1 MRNQT
6 TEREAQGSCTL
17 TCAFPCIGGGEGDKH
32 AGESENDGNTRY
44 AMLHTNN
51 SVILIPALQRD
62 LRLGVAADDGRAPIV
77 DPSSL
82 PLSFILDAFWRIG
95 DGKGPASRQIAPLRR
110 SCSAA
115 RKSLAASQTTPA
127 AGRERGAHGVYGDR
141 LSQAGQISILQ
152 AGPGPFKN
160 PKWGYERVGRLWKE
174 PVGGGAF
181 AVVTRLIHR
190 PRASSRFRGQE
201 MPPKHRSGGGGLLL
215 SHKTEASDR
224 SSDEDGEITS

>member
-32 AGESENDGNTRY
+32 AGESESDGNTRY

-51 SVILIPALQRD
+51 SVILIPAPQRD

-115 RKSLAASQTTPA
+115 RKSLAASP
-127 AGRERGAHGVYGDR
+127 
-141 LSQAGQISILQ
+141 S
-152 AGPGPFKN
+152 
-160 PKWGYERVGRLWKE
+160 
-174 PVGGGAF
+174 
-181 AVVTRLIHR
+181 
-190 PRASSRFRGQE
+190 
-201 MPPKHRSGGGGLLL
+201 
-215 SHKTEASDR
+215 
-224 SSDEDGEITS
+224 